1 MLPIGV
7 LVPVDPDRPAPPP
20 EDRPVGRAALLLREQ
35 GIRLIF
41 GDAAEGGALDGVEAL
56 PGRWVPTGPV
66 AVRAVHDRF
75 PSQRRAEAY
84 RKALDGLAGVP
95 MGNPVRLTL
104 LCRDK
109 LASQRY
115 LEAWGVPMPEVV
127 ADPAAF
133 AEALEAWG
141 AGFLKPRF
149 GALGAGVRKVLPG
162 DSLDD
167 TLEGVV
173 PGVREPAILQRAV
186 PPPPGLAGMAVR
198 VLVQR
203 EADGGWFLHP
213 PVLRRS
219 ATDPVANAAR
229 GAEVLPAAEALSEA
243 TLAEVRALAER
254 VAGALARHTDG
265 AWLLELGV
273 DLVVDPRGQARVIEV
288 NSRPR
293 GRLEVLAERDPAR
306 FRTLHVEAAARPLRR
321 LAALVGG

>member
-7 LVPVDPDRPAPPP
+7 LVPVDPERPAPPP
-20 EDRPVGRAALLLREQ
+20 EARPVGRAALLLREQ

-41 GDAAEGGALDGVEAL
+41 GDSAEGGALDGVEAL

-109 LASQRY
+109 LASQHY
-115 LEAWGVPMPEVV
+115 LGAHGVRMPEV
-127 ADPAAF
+127 AAEPAAF
-133 AEALEAWG
+133 PEALAAWG

-149 GALGAGVRKVLPG
+149 GALGVGVRRVRPG
-162 DSLDD
+162 DPLDE

-186 PPPPGLAGMAVR
+186 PPPPGVAGLALR

-203 EADGGWFLHP
+203 EPDGGWFLHP
-213 PVLRRS
+213 AVLRRS
-219 ATDPVANAAR
+219 AADPVANAAR
-229 GAEVLPAAEALSEA
+229 GAEVLPAADALPEA
-243 TLAEVRALAER
+243 TLAEARDLAEQAAR
-254 VAGALARHTDG
+254 ALARHTDG
-265 AWLLELGV
+265 DWLLELGV
-273 DLVVDPRGQARVIEV
+273 DLVIDPAGRPWVIEV

-293 GRLEVLAERDPAR
+293 GRLEVLAERDPAA
-306 FRTLHVEAAARPLRR
+306 FQAMHVAAAARPLRR
-321 LAALVGG
+321 LAALVAG